1 MQTNKVA
8 PARLRIEVTR
18 YDPKDFGDD
27 QDGIWFRRRF
37 ICRCGCLIKEEDC
50 KTLETGKDHCFQSE
64 TVLRNNR
71 IPRYCPECGEKIK
84 REDMKVEKITKEQF
98 EEMKNAS
105 SPKELA
111 LLLEEYAGIETR
123 PYTAYQYFDAAGNFV
138 GDSDNYTLLEILK
151 SAGVDIE

>member
-1 MQTNKVA
+1 MQMNKVA

-50 KTLETGKDHCFQSE
+50 KTLETGKDCCFQSE

-84 REDMKVEKITKEQF
+84 REDMKVEKITKERF
-98 EEMKNAS
+98 DEMNNAS

-123 PYTAYQYFDAAGNFV
+123 AHTAYQYFDTAGNFV

-151 SAGVDIE
+151 FAGVDIE